1 MTNQELEKIYY
12 EAYRPVYWTAM
23 SLLKNEADAED
34 ITQETFITLIK
45 SYDTIKD
52 KSKVVSFLK
61 KTAANKCLDKIKL
74 TKTVNMEDEFF
85 ENVEDVPENFL
96 PDSYLESEDTRK
108 VIMDIINN
116 TLSDD
121 VRRTII
127 LYYYDEMSVKEISEV
142 LSVPQGT
149 ILWRLSFARKKI
161 KKEVEKYENDND
173 TRLFAMGLPFLT
185 RLFYTEAEQ
194 VQIKPMPA
202 SLSAILS
209 ASNMNPALGAGINT
223 AAASSVK
230 AGAKAASTAVK
241 KGTDSMIKRII
252 IAIMVGLLV
261 GGAASVIL
269 NKTVFKKDTSN
280 NGISKISV
288 TDKEGTT
295 ETGVSDTTVS
305 EPDNSGSSDVA
316 PKNTAAPTE
325 TTAPA
330 GLTAD
335 NKFGSYNGEPI
346 EWIVLEEDDQS
357 VLLISKYAL
366 AIRAY
371 NNVKENT
378 DWEHCTLRQWLNG
391 EFYDLAFS
399 AEEKDLII
407 TSEVKNPNNAQK
419 GSKGGNDTEDKVFVL
434 SLDEAEQYFS
444 SDEERKAE
452 YVRTNMHPSSKAL
465 WWLRSPGYN
474 NKDAAFVYE
483 TGMIEYSGIVVN
495 EEDNIGV
502 RPVIR
507 MVKDAGTV
515 TPDNTEPTTQPTE
528 PSTTDASPSNGKEV
542 VFGKYEGTDFE
553 WIIIAED
560 DEGYLLISKYILDP
574 MPYNNKTEKVNW
586 ETCSLR
592 KWLNG
597 EFYEETFNDSE
608 KAQILTTLNSN
619 PGNPDYNVTG
629 GNDTQDNVF
638 LLSVDEAEQYFS
650 SDDARKATYRRNPSN
665 EGYWWL
671 RSVGYSDYAA
681 AFVFGLGSISP
692 SGYGASESE
701 NIGVRP
707 VIRVKKDALNVT
719 PNNGGTNADTDPDL
733 IGTWYYENGGETL
746 YMTFQED
753 GTVYQKKE
761 KNGVVKQSET
771 ATYVIIEKGVIAF
784 IQNGNE
790 LERDD
795 YKIEGD
801 KLTMQEQNHS
811 GKVTLAR
818 VR

>member
-241 KGTDSMIKRII
+241 KGTDSMIKRIF

-269 NKTVFKKDTSN
+269 NRTVFKKDTSN

-325 TTAPA
+325 TTAPKN
-330 GLTAD
+330 TAA
-335 NKFGSYNGEPI
+335 P
-346 EWIVLEEDDQS
+346 
-357 VLLISKYAL
+357 
-366 AIRAY
+366 
-371 NNVKENT
+371 T
-378 DWEHCTLRQWLNG
+378 DT
-391 EFYDLAFS
+391 
-399 AEEKDLII
+399 
-407 TSEVKNPNNAQK
+407 
-419 GSKGGNDTEDKVFVL
+419 
-434 SLDEAEQYFS
+434 
-444 SDEERKAE
+444 
-452 YVRTNMHPSSKAL
+452 
-465 WWLRSPGYN
+465 
-474 NKDAAFVYE
+474 
-483 TGMIEYSGIVVN
+483 
-495 EEDNIGV
+495 
-502 RPVIR
+502 
-507 MVKDAGTV
+507 
-515 TPDNTEPTTQPTE
+515 TEPTEPTE

-586 ETCSLR
+586 ETCFLR

-608 KAQILTTLNSN
+608 KAQILTTVNTN
-619 PGNPDYNVTG
+619 PGNPDYKVAG

-650 SDDARKATYRRNPSN
+650 SDDARKATYRKNPDN

-671 RSVGYSDYAA
+671 RSAGYSNYAA
-681 AFVFGLGSISP
+681 AFVFYLGSISP
-692 SGYGASESE
+692 SGYGTTEE
-701 NIGVRP
+701 DNIGVRP

-733 IGTWYYENGGETL
+733 IGTWYYENGGEKL

-753 GTVYQKKE
+753 GTVYQKRE
-761 KNGVVKQSET
+761 KNGVVKQAET

-795 YKIEGD
+795 YTIEGD
-801 KLTMQEQNHS
+801 KLTLQEQNRN
-811 GKVTLAR
+811 GRITLVR

>member
-241 KGTDSMIKRII
+241 KGTDSMIKRIL

-269 NKTVFKKDTSN
+269 NRTVFKKDTSN

-305 EPDNSGSSDVA
+305 EPDNSGSSDVDPKNTAAPTDTTA
-316 PKNTAAPTE
+316 PKNTAAPT
-325 TTAPA
+325 
-330 GLTAD
+330 
-335 NKFGSYNGEPI
+335 
-346 EWIVLEEDDQS
+346 
-357 VLLISKYAL
+357 
-366 AIRAY
+366 
-371 NNVKENT
+371 
-378 DWEHCTLRQWLNG
+378 
-391 EFYDLAFS
+391 
-399 AEEKDLII
+399 
-407 TSEVKNPNNAQK
+407 
-419 GSKGGNDTEDKVFVL
+419 DT
-434 SLDEAEQYFS
+434 
-444 SDEERKAE
+444 
-452 YVRTNMHPSSKAL
+452 
-465 WWLRSPGYN
+465 
-474 NKDAAFVYE
+474 
-483 TGMIEYSGIVVN
+483 
-495 EEDNIGV
+495 
-502 RPVIR
+502 
-507 MVKDAGTV
+507 
-515 TPDNTEPTTQPTE
+515 TEPTQPTE

-560 DEGYLLISKYILDP
+560 DEGYLLISKHILDP

-586 ETCSLR
+586 ETCFLR

-608 KAQILTTLNSN
+608 KAQILTTVNTN
-619 PGNPDYNVTG
+619 PGNPDYKVAG

-650 SDDARKATYRRNPSN
+650 SDDARKATYRKNPDN

-671 RSVGYSDYAA
+671 RSAGYSNYAA
-681 AFVFGLGSISP
+681 AFVFYLGSISP
-692 SGYGASESE
+692 SGYGTTEE
-701 NIGVRP
+701 DNIGVRP

-753 GTVYQKKE
+753 GTVYQKRE

-795 YKIEGD
+795 YTIEGD
-801 KLTMQEQNHS
+801 KLTLQEQNRN
-811 GKVTLAR
+811 GRITLAR

>member
-45 SYDTIKD
+45 SYDSIKD

-142 LSVPQGT
+142 LSAPQGT

-241 KGTDSMIKRII
+241 KGTDSMIKRIF

-316 PKNTAAPTE
+316 PKNTAAPTG
-325 TTAPA
+325 TTAPKN
-330 GLTAD
+330 TAA
-335 NKFGSYNGEPI
+335 P
-346 EWIVLEEDDQS
+346 
-357 VLLISKYAL
+357 
-366 AIRAY
+366 
-371 NNVKENT
+371 T
-378 DWEHCTLRQWLNG
+378 DT
-391 EFYDLAFS
+391 
-399 AEEKDLII
+399 
-407 TSEVKNPNNAQK
+407 
-419 GSKGGNDTEDKVFVL
+419 
-434 SLDEAEQYFS
+434 
-444 SDEERKAE
+444 
-452 YVRTNMHPSSKAL
+452 
-465 WWLRSPGYN
+465 
-474 NKDAAFVYE
+474 
-483 TGMIEYSGIVVN
+483 
-495 EEDNIGV
+495 
-502 RPVIR
+502 
-507 MVKDAGTV
+507 
-515 TPDNTEPTTQPTE
+515 TEPTQPTE

-586 ETCSLR
+586 ETCFLR

-608 KAQILTTLNSN
+608 KALILTTLNSN
-619 PGNPDYNVTG
+619 PGNPDYKVDG

-650 SDDARKATYRRNPSN
+650 SDDARKATYRKNPDN

-671 RSVGYSDYAA
+671 RSAGYSNYAA
-681 AFVFGLGSISP
+681 AFVFYLGSISP
-692 SGYGASESE
+692 SGYGITEE
-701 NIGVRP
+701 DNIGVRP

-753 GTVYQKKE
+753 GTVYQKRE

-795 YKIEGD
+795 YTIEGD
-801 KLTMQEQNHS
+801 KLTLQEQNRNDRI
-811 GKVTLAR
+811 TLAR